1 MIDHPTKVPWSA
13 GERGSGIA
21 PWMRLPGPVV
31 RGVLTPY
38 DRVSEVLF
46 GLIMAL
52 TLTGALNVT
61 QATPQETRTLFVATL
76 ACNVAWGFV
85 DAVMY
90 VLNQVLGRGRSLL
103 LDRAIRKGAGP
114 AELRVLLSE
123 VLPEPLVDDLTA
135 DRLDSLRRRLAGYP
149 DLRAPGTVQAEDL
162 LGALGVFL
170 LVVVS
175 TFPVALPYLLISD
188 VGVAKGVSRALALV
202 LLFGSGYAIGRYSGV
217 RPVWM
222 GLAMLFI
229 GAVLVGLVTALG
241 G

>member
-1 MIDHPTKVPWSA
+1 
-13 GERGSGIA
+13 
-21 PWMRLPGPVV
+21 MRLPGPVV

-52 TLTGALNVT
+52 TLTGALNLT
-61 QATPQETRTLFVATL
+61 EATPQETRTLFLATL

-103 LDRAIRKGAGP
+103 LDRALQQGGDP
-114 AELRVLLSE
+114 SELRALLSE
-123 VLPEPLVDDLTA
+123 ILPEPLVDDLTA
-135 DRLDSLRRRLAGYP
+135 DRLDALRSRVAGYP
-149 DLRAPGTVQAEDL
+149 GLHAPATIQAEDL

-170 LVVVS
+170 LVVAS
-175 TFPVALPYLLISD
+175 TFPVALPYLVIAD
-188 VGVAKGVSRALALV
+188 VGVAKAVSRALALV
-202 LLFGSGYAIGRYSGV
+202 LLFGAGYAIGRYSGA
-217 RPVWM
+217 RPVWT
-222 GLAMLFI
+222 GLAMLCI
-229 GAVLVGLVTALG
+229 GGALVGLVTALG

>member
-1 MIDHPTKVPWSA
+1 
-13 GERGSGIA
+13 
-21 PWMRLPGPVV
+21 MRLPVPVV

-38 DRVSEVLF
+38 DRASEVLF

-61 QATPQETRTLFVATL
+61 EATQQETRTLFVATL

-103 LDRAIRKGAGP
+103 LDRAFQQGRHP
-114 AELRVLLSE
+114 SELRAVLAE

-135 DRLDSLRRRLAGYP
+135 DRLDSLRRRVAAYP
-149 DLRAPGTVQAEDL
+149 DLHAPATIQAEDL

-170 LVVVS
+170 LVVAS
-175 TFPVALPYLLISD
+175 TFPVALPYLVIPD
-188 VGVAKGVSRALALV
+188 VGVAKGVSRALALI
-202 LLFGSGYAIGRYSGV
+202 LLFGSGYAVGRYSGV
-217 RPVWM
+217 RPMWM